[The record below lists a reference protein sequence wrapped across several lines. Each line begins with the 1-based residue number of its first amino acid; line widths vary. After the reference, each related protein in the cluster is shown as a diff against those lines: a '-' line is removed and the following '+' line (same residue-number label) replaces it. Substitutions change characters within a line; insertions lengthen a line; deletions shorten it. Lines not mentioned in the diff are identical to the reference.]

1 MNPEQAQALL
11 QALQQAVSIVQEV
24 AGDPA
29 ADPNAANPDAEMDMM
44 ADGAGED
51 MAADPNAEMESGMM
65 DDGME
70 DMDDMD
76 DMDDGMGF
84 EEGDDDEMTT
94 DMGDDDGMAT
104 GNLHDR
110 VSQLESHTGLKK
122 SASSGLDLN
131 ARLEML
137 ERIHLGTP
145 YTGENDDRVAQLEGK
160 VLGKSAAADEPDV
173 IDFKSLIKAAVEE
186 GRKAGRAEAMAQR
199 PAVGQLR
206 AVGKK
211 KAQASLQK
219 SAASDDDT
227 IDLAELGFGGSLQAL
242 YVMNG
247 VSGGRGMSVGSYDD
261 SDD

>member
-11 QALQQAVSIVQEV
+11 QALQQAVSIVQQV
-24 AGDPA
+24 TGDPA
-29 ADPNAANPDAEMDMM
+29 ADPNAANPEAEMDMA

-51 MAADPNAEMESGMM
+51 MASDPNAEMESGM
-65 DDGME
+65 DDGMA
-70 DMDDMD
+70 DDMD
-76 DMDDGMGF
+76 DDMGF

-94 DMGDDDGMAT
+94 EMGDEDGMAT

-110 VSQLESHTGLKK
+110 ISQLESHTGLKK
-122 SASSGLDLN
+122 SASSGLNLN
-131 ARLEML
+131 GRLELL

-145 YTGENDDRVAQLEGK
+145 YEGETVDRVAQLEEK
-160 VLGKSAAADEPDV
+160 VLGKSAANAAPEV

-186 GRKAGRAEAMAQR
+186 GRKAGRAEAMAER
-199 PAVGQLR
+199 PAPGQLR
-206 AVGKK
+206 SVGKK

-219 SAASDDDT
+219 SAVDDDDA

-247 VSGGRGMSVGSYDD
+247 VARGGGMSVSNYDD
-261 SDD
+261 GDDD

>member
-11 QALQQAVSIVQEV
+11 QALQQAVSIVQEI

-44 ADGAGED
+44 ADGAGEE
-51 MAADPNAEMESGMM
+51 MAADPNAEMDDGMM
-65 DDGME
+65 DD
-70 DMDDMD
+70 DMGDDMEGMGD
-76 DMDDGMGF
+76 DMGF
-84 EEGDDDEMTT
+84 EEGDDDDMTT
-94 DMGDDDGMAT
+94 EMGDDDGMAT

-122 SASSGLDLN
+122 SASSGLNLN
-131 ARLEML
+131 GRLEML

-145 YTGENDDRVAQLEGK
+145 YEGEDADRVAQLEER
-160 VLGKSAAADEPDV
+160 VLGKSAANDAPEV

-186 GRKAGRAEAMAQR
+186 GRKFGRAEAMAER
-199 PAVGQLR
+199 PAPGQLR
-206 AVGKK
+206 SVGKK

-219 SAASDDDT
+219 SAVGDDDT

-247 VSGGRGMSVGSYDD
+247 VSGGRGMSVSNYDD